1 MWEFW
6 LSESLGLDAAQLG
19 AQTHAVGFYERFGFR
34 VQGSEYEDAGIPHVH
49 LTLNYSALHASPY

>member
-1 MWEFW
+1 
-6 LSESLGLDAAQLG
+6 LGLDAAQLG